1 MQNDMEI
8 KNKTV
13 TKLLR
18 AEGCVVLC
26 GRVTYPY
33 MTGEGEEIQRFNEAY
48 ESIAQAF
55 LTQGI
60 LIPKAEAE
68 KEWVA
73 YQKEGRHGFAR
84 WELLCKMTA
93 WGMSPPPCQQGRKK
107 NGEDTA
113 QMLVRVYIETTARR
127 KYGDSVKKPFSCQH
141 IWRFPQGILLTE
153 RELVA
158 TWGASWQDVLGFEN
172 HA

>member
-1 MQNDMEI
+1 MEI
-8 KNKTV
+8 KNKTE

-26 GRVTYPY
+26 GRVIYPY
-33 MTGEGEEIQRFNEAY
+33 IAGEGQGTQRFNEAY
-48 ESIAQAF
+48 ETIAQAF
-55 LTQGI
+55 LTQGV
-60 LIPKAEAE
+60 LVPQAEAE

-73 YQKEGRHGFAR
+73 CQKEGRYGFAR

-93 WGMSPPPCQQGRKK
+93 FWLSPPPCKQRRKK
-107 NGEDTA
+107 SSQDATTGV
-113 QMLVRVYIETTARR
+113 VRVQIETTARR
-127 KYGDSVKKPFSCQH
+127 KYGENIKKPFSCQH
-141 IWRFPQGILLTE
+141 IWCFPKGILLTE

-158 TWGASWQDVLGFEN
+158 MWGASWQAVLGIEN